1 VTRRQSCGQYTDHDN
16 QGTRRLPKIGRLRSR
31 LKWTK
36 ALYFKGSTG
45 ASQHIAK
52 FIDIQA
58 SASAISIA

>member
-1 VTRRQSCGQYTDHDN
+1 
-16 QGTRRLPKIGRLRSR
+16 